1 MIKYPMQIVSI
12 KQEKNG
18 VKKTLGIDARLSA
31 PDLSKETEKS
41 MPLEMHNGFSRFVL
55 TLIQKEGDTRLYP
68 KANIPANDAYY
79 IIEKTKEAM
88 AALASPI
95 GLSNP
100 QTKSPAYT
108 ERFQMGNLKGKTP
121 AQVLLTM
128 SDGTTQLI
136 EQGKFLAANV
146 AKYPANQKLI
156 DAIKDAIHLQ
166 HEGLLSNDE
175 AENGSSGTEIVIY
188 DNPMKPLRSQ
198 QLENGDCMVYGIKI
212 VCDLTRKLPF
222 SITVNNCYAPI
233 KVTEKGTLNPQ
244 MSKSHDK
251 ISVSMNFSEKDWFA
265 VINRMER
272 TLINFESVCFDRL
285 LQAANQA
292 SYENAQNATKGENL
306 A

>member
-1 MIKYPMQIVSI
+1 MIKYPMQIISI

-31 PDLSKETEKS
+31 PDLSRETEKS
-41 MPLEMHNGFSRFVL
+41 MPLEMHNGFSRFVV

-68 KANIPANDAYY
+68 RANIPANDAYY
-79 IIEKTKEAM
+79 VIEKTKEAM
-88 AALASPI
+88 AALVSPTS
-95 GLSNP
+95 SNSHGRT
-100 QTKSPAYT
+100 QVKSPAYT
-108 ERFQMGNLKGKTP
+108 ERFQMGSLKGKTP

-128 SDGTTQLI
+128 SDGTNQLV

-166 HEGLLSNDE
+166 HEGLLSNEE
-175 AENGSSGTEIVIY
+175 ADSSSSGTEILIY

-198 QLENGDCMVYGIKI
+198 QLDNGDCLVYGIRI

-222 SITVNNCYAPI
+222 SITVSNSYAPI

-244 MSKSHDK
+244 MSKAHDK
-251 ISVSMNFSEKDWFA
+251 VSVSMNFSEKDWFA

-272 TLINFESVCFDRL
+272 TLINFESTSFESML
-285 LQAANQA
+285 KAANQA
-292 SYENAQNATKGENL
+292 SYENAQNAAK
-306 A
+306 